1 MGKRL
6 NFLGIM
12 WMSSYTDCY
21 KYVNSSIVQHV
32 YTLFVGGLM
41 SYLRLLCLFVGGLMS
56 YLRLLWQ
63 QIPILVFGL
72 TRPWLE
78 PTI

>member
-1 MGKRL
+1 MGKTL

-56 YLRLLWQ
+56 YLRLLC
-63 QIPILVFGL
+63 LFVGEL
-72 TRPWLE
+72 MSYLR
-78 PTI
+78 